1 MSQLS
6 EHDKAILELEKKRF
20 VQAGRKEEAIRA
32 LGTTPV
38 RYYQRLNELIDAP
51 LAAQSEPLLIARLRR
66 LREQRS

>member
-20 VQAGRKEEAIRA
+20 VQSGRKEEAIRS

-38 RYYQRLNELIDAP
+38 RYYQRLNELIDLP
-51 LAAQSEPLLIARLRR
+51 LAAEREPLLIARLRR
-66 LREQRS
+66 LRERRS

>member
-20 VQAGRKEEAIRA
+20 VQAGRKEEAIRS

-38 RYYQRLNELIDAP
+38 RYYQRLNELIDLP
-51 LAAQSEPLLIARLRR
+51 LAAEREPLLIARLRR
-66 LREQRS
+66 LRERRS